1 MNNLYQKILLVF
13 KFLPLMTYLFNNKWK
28 GISGWI
34 FYLSIPIGMYLLF
47 TDSFEGLMKIR
58 VFSLFSYE
66 TIITTPQT
74 ENIIGSKGFR
84 WIENGFVDEILTFV
98 IIVSG
103 IIHAFSKEKIE
114 DELISKIRMDSLV
127 LSLYINY
134 GVLVFFN
141 FFVYELSYFYVMV
154 FHLFT
159 ILILFNLIFR
169 YKLNTHYKSEYEE

>member
-1 MNNLYQKILLVF
+1 MN
-13 KFLPLMTYLFNNKWK
+13 YLFNNKWK

-34 FYLSIPIGMYLLF
+34 FYLTIPTGMYLLF
-47 TDSFEGLMKIR
+47 TDSFEDLMRIK
-58 VFSLFSYE
+58 VFSLFSYD
-66 TIITTPQT
+66 TIITTPNT

-84 WIENGFVDEILTFV
+84 WIENGFLDEILTFV

-103 IIHAFSKEKIE
+103 IIHSFSKEIIE
-114 DELISKIRMDSLV
+114 DELISKIRVDSLV

-134 GVLVFFN
+134 GVLLLFN
-141 FFVYELSYFYVMV
+141 FFVYELSYFYIMV

-169 YKLNTHYKSEYEE
+169 YKLNIHYKS

>member
-1 MNNLYQKILLVF
+1 MN
-13 KFLPLMTYLFNNKWK
+13 YLFNNKWK

-34 FYLSIPIGMYLLF
+34 FYLTIPIGVYLLF
-47 TDSFEGLMKIR
+47 TDSFEDLMRIK
-58 VFSLFSYE
+58 VFSLFSYD
-66 TIITTPQT
+66 TIITTPNT

-84 WIENGFVDEILTFV
+84 WIENGILDEILTFV
-98 IIVSG
+98 IIISG
-103 IIHAFSKEKIE
+103 IIHSFSKEVIE

-134 GVLVFFN
+134 GGLLFFN

-169 YKLNTHYKSEYEE
+169 YKLNIHYKS